1 MNSEYDSYEYNER
14 ENCFLYKNN
23 SDNFNI
29 FFDNKN
35 DLNYDLDLD
44 YQNFYLDNCESSP
57 NVKGNKTTF
66 SSTTPPYNKHGNN
79 NYLL

>member
-23 SDNFNI
+23 TENFNI

-44 YQNFYLDNCESSP
+44 YQNYYLDNYESSP
-57 NVKGNKTTF
+57 NVKENQTTN
-66 SSTTPPYNKHGNN
+66 SSTTPPYNKHGIN
-79 NYLL
+79 NYF